1 MENFIFEVYLM
12 LNEINDLKM
21 RSKYF
26 DFEIFQ
32 IL

>member
-1 MENFIFEVYLM
+1 MENFIFEVYLI

-26 DFEIFQ
+26 NFEILQ